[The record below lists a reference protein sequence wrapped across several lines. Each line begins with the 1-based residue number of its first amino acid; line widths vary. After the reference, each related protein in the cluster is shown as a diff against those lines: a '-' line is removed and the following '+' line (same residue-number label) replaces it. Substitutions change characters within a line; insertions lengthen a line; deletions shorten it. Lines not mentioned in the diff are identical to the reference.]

1 MNVIYIYGGSHN
13 PSKCNAIILSLGD
26 IYLRNVFN
34 YKQELILWKEH
45 EEKWLVP
52 TK

>member
-1 MNVIYIYGGSHN
+1 MVGPITQVNV
-13 PSKCNAIILSLGD
+13 ILSLGD
-26 IYLRNVFN
+26 IYLRNVFS